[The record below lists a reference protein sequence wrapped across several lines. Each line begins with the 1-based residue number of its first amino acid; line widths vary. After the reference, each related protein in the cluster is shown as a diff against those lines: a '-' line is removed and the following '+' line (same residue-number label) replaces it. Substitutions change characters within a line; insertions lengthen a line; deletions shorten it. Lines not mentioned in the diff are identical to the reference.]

1 MTPSQ
6 QADRPTEGKRRRT
19 MQPRPKAKSKLSAK
33 RQRAVVYWTAT
44 HRGALTRIAR
54 ECGVSVQMVRFVLRG
69 ERGSRDKRVERRLKA
84 AGAELE

>member
-1 MTPSQ
+1 
-6 QADRPTEGKRRRT
+6 

-54 ECGVSVQMVRFVLRG
+54 G
-69 ERGSRDKRVERRLKA
+69 EAVTR
-84 AGAELE
+84 ELSGG